1 MKPINKISGN
11 VCSVCRTI
19 ISSEPGDN
27 LMCPKC
33 QEKAIELLQ
42 QIISDFAAYQ
52 NETGIGMLDDTQWI
66 DLFIER
72 MSANITD
79 CEEFLNNLEDE

>member
-1 MKPINKISGN
+1 MNPINKISGN
-11 VCSVCRTI
+11 ICSACRTI
-19 ISSEPGDN
+19 ISSEPGNN

-33 QEKAIELLQ
+33 QESTIELIQ

-52 NETGIGMLDDTQWI
+52 NEAGIGMLDNTQWR

-72 MSANITD
+72 MCANITD
-79 CEEFLNNLEDE
+79 CEEFLNNLG